1 MTLLFDGPDVA
12 PDVAPLTVALAHGA
26 GAAMDSPGMSSLAR
40 GLAARGFRV
49 ARFEFPYMRRRREGG
64 SRGGPPDPSRVLEA
78 TWLEVI
84 EELGGGRDVVIGGRS
99 MGGRIATHV
108 ADSAGVRG
116 VVCFAYP
123 FHPPGQLH
131 KLRTAHLADLRT
143 PTLIV
148 QGTRD
153 EFGNREEVAGY
164 SLSPSIRL
172 LWLDGADHSYRPAK
186 GSGTTERQHVER
198 AVEAATEFARGLA
211 DPDPALAAPEE

>member
-1 MTLLFDGPDVA
+1 MDLLFDGTSD
-12 PDVAPLTVALAHGA
+12 APLTVALAHGA
-26 GAAMDSPGMSSLAR
+26 GAPMDSPGMSALAR
-40 GLAARGFRV
+40 GLSSRGFRV

-64 SRGGPPDPSRVLEA
+64 SRGGAPDRAPVLEA

-84 EELGGGRDVVIGGRS
+84 EQLGGGRDLVIGGRS

-108 ADSAGVRG
+108 ADGAGVRG
-116 VVCFAYP
+116 VLCFAYP

-131 KLRTAHLADLRT
+131 KLRTAHLAGLRT

-153 EFGNREEVAGY
+153 EFGNREEVAEY
-164 SLSPSIRL
+164 ALAPSIRL

-198 AVEAATEFARGLA
+198 AVEAAAEFARGLA
-211 DPDPALAAPEE
+211 RPENDPPASVEAP